1 MNLLALNPIAFNI
14 GNLEIHWY
22 GIIIAMGAL
31 VGVLMAMREA
41 TRRGI
46 DSDNI
51 LDLVLIGVPVGL
63 ICARI
68 YYVIFELPFYIANP
82 GEIIKIWHGGIA
94 IYGGLIGGFIVL
106 VVLCLRR
113 KISIWL
119 MLDIAAP
126 SVLLGQIV
134 GRWGNFMNQEAF
146 GAKTS
151 LDFLQSLHLPH
162 FVIEQ
167 MFINGAYRQPTFL
180 YESFFNLIGLILIL
194 VLRYRKHF
202 YRVGEVFLSYLVWY
216 PIVRFFVEG
225 MRTDSLYIMPG
236 VRVSQVLSLILLIF
250 AICAWIYRR
259 RKMDLPYYTDMTKQ
273 NNGLNKK

>member
-14 GNLEIHWY
+14 GSLEIHWY
-22 GIIIAMGAL
+22 GIIIALGAL
-31 VGVLMAMREA
+31 VGVIMAMREA
-41 TRRGI
+41 TRRGVN
-46 DSDNI
+46 SDNI

-68 YYVIFELPFYIANP
+68 YYVVFELPFYIANP

-126 SVLLGQIV
+126 SVMLGQIV

-162 FVIEQ
+162 FIVEQ

-180 YESFFNLIGLILIL
+180 YESAANVIGLILIL
-194 VLRYRKHF
+194 VFRHRKHF
-202 YRVGEVFLSYLVWY
+202 YKLGEVALSYLVWY
-216 PIVRFFVEG
+216 PVVRFFVEG

-236 VRVSQVLSLILLIF
+236 VRVSQILSLILLIF
-250 AICAWIYRR
+250 AIGALIYRR
-259 RKMDLPYYTDMTKQ
+259 KKMDLPWYTDLTEQ
-273 NNGLNKK
+273 NNGLNKN

>member
-194 VLRYRKHF
+194 VLRHRKHF

>member
-1 MNLLALNPIAFNI
+1 MDLLALNPISFNI
-14 GNLEIHWY
+14 GSLEIHWY
-22 GIIIAMGAL
+22 GIIIALGAL
-31 VGVLMAMREA
+31 VGVIMAMREA

-51 LDLVLIGVPVGL
+51 LDLVLIGVPVAL
-63 ICARI
+63 ICARL
-68 YYVIFELPFYIANP
+68 YYVIFELPFYLANP
-82 GEIIKIWHGGIA
+82 SEIIKIWHGGIA

-106 VVLCLRR
+106 LILCKRR

-126 SVLLGQIV
+126 SVMLGQIV

-162 FVIEQ
+162 FVIDQ
-167 MFINGAYRQPTFL
+167 MFIKGAYRQPTFL
-180 YESFFNLIGLILIL
+180 YESMWNVVGLILIL
-194 VLRYRKHF
+194 ILRHRKQL
-202 YRVGEVFLSYLVWY
+202 YKVGEVFLSYLIWY
-216 PIVRFFVEG
+216 PIGRFFVEG

-236 VRVSQVLSLILLIF
+236 VRVSQILSVILLVI
-250 AICAWIYRR
+250 AIIALIYRR
-259 RKMDLPYYTDMTKQ
+259 KKMELPWYSDLK
-273 NNGLNKK
+273 

>member
-1 MNLLALNPIAFNI
+1 MSLLALNPIAFNL
-14 GNLEIHWY
+14 GGLEIHWY
-22 GIIIAMGAL
+22 GIIIALGAL
-31 VGVLMAMREA
+31 IGVIMAMREA

-51 LDLVLIGVPVGL
+51 LDLVLIGVPVALVG
-63 ICARI
+63 ARI
-68 YYVIFELPFYIANP
+68 YYVIFELPFYLANP

-106 VVLCLRR
+106 YFLSKRR
-113 KISIWL
+113 KISVWL

-126 SVLLGQIV
+126 AVMFGQIV

-146 GAKTS
+146 GAKTT

-180 YESFFNLIGLILIL
+180 YESLWNVVGLIIIL
-194 VLRYRKHF
+194 ALRHRKHL
-202 YRVGEVFLSYLVWY
+202 YKVGEVFLSYLIWY
-216 PIVRFFVEG
+216 PIGRFFVEG
-225 MRTDSLYIMPG
+225 MRTDSLYILPG
-236 VRVSQVLSLILLIF
+236 VRVSQVLSVILLIF
-250 AICAWIYRR
+250 AIGALVYRR
-259 RKMDLPYYTDMTKQ
+259 KKLDLPWYSDLNEQ
-273 NNGLNKK
+273 VNGINKK

>member
-1 MNLLALNPIAFNI
+1 MSLLALNPIAFNI
-14 GNLEIHWY
+14 GQLEIHWY
-22 GIIIAMGAL
+22 GIIIALGAL
-31 VGVLMAMREA
+31 VGVIMAMREA
-41 TRRGI
+41 TRRGVN
-46 DSDNI
+46 SDNI
-51 LDLVLIGVPVGL
+51 LDLVLIGVPVAL

-68 YYVIFELPFYIANP
+68 YYVIFELPFYLANP

-106 VVLCLRR
+106 VVLCIKR
-113 KISIWL
+113 KINIWL

-151 LDFLQSLHLPH
+151 LSFLQSLHLPH

-180 YESFFNLIGLILIL
+180 YESMWNVVGLIIILIL
-194 VLRYRKHF
+194 RHRKQF
-202 YRVGEVFLSYLVWY
+202 YKMGEVFLSYLIWY
-216 PIVRFFVEG
+216 PIGRFFVEG

-236 VRVSQVLSLILLIF
+236 VRVSQVLSAILLVVALF
-250 AICAWIYRR
+250 LLIYRR
-259 RKMDLPYYTDMTKQ
+259 RKYDLPWYSELREQ
-273 NNGLNKK
+273 HNGINKK

>member
-134 GRWGNFMNQEAF
+134 GRWGTFMNQEAF

-194 VLRYRKHF
+194 VLRHRKHF

>member
-1 MNLLALNPIAFNI
+1 MSLLALNPIAFNL
-14 GNLEIHWY
+14 GGLQIHWY
-22 GIIIAMGAL
+22 GIIIALGAL
-31 VGVLMAMREA
+31 VGVVMAMREA
-41 TRRGI
+41 TKRGVN
-46 DSDNI
+46 SDNI
-51 LDLVLIGVPVGL
+51 LDLVLIGVPVAL

-68 YYVIFELPFYIANP
+68 YYVVFELPFYLENP
-82 GEIIKIWHGGIA
+82 SEIIKIWHGGIA

-106 VVLCLRR
+106 VWLCLRR

-146 GAKTS
+146 GAKTT

-180 YESFFNLIGLILIL
+180 YESMWNVVGLIIIL
-194 VLRYRKHF
+194 ALRHRKQF
-202 YRVGEVFLSYLVWY
+202 YKVGEVFLSYLVWY
-216 PIVRFFVEG
+216 PIGRFFVEG

-236 VRVSQVLSLILLIF
+236 VRVSQVLSVILLVV
-250 AICAWIYRR
+250 AIGLLIYRR
-259 RKMDLPYYTDMTKQ
+259 KKYDLSWYSDLSEQ
-273 NNGLNKK
+273 DNGLNKK

>member
-1 MNLLALNPIAFNI
+1 MTLLALNPIAFHL

-22 GIIIAMGAL
+22 GIIIALGAL
-31 VGVLMAMREA
+31 VGVIMAMREA

-51 LDLVLIGVPVGL
+51 LDLVLFGVPIGL
-63 ICARI
+63 IGARI
-68 YYVIFELPFYIANP
+68 YYVIFELPFYMANP

-94 IYGGLIGGFIVL
+94 IYGGLIAAFIVL
-106 VVLCLRR
+106 LVLCKRR
-113 KISIWL
+113 KLSVWL

-126 SVLLGQIV
+126 SVMLGQIV

-162 FVIEQ
+162 FIVEQ

-180 YESFFNLIGLILIL
+180 YESMANLVGLIIIL
-194 VLRYRKHF
+194 AIRHRKQL
-202 YRVGEVFLSYLVWY
+202 YKRGEVFLSYLVWY

-236 VRVSQVLSLILLIF
+236 VRVSQVLSVILLIA
-250 AICAWIYRR
+250 AIVLIIYRR
-259 RKMDLPYYTDMTKQ
+259 RKNDIPWYVEKV
-273 NNGLNKK
+273 

>member
-1 MNLLALNPIAFNI
+1 MSLLALNPIAFNL
-14 GNLEIHWY
+14 GGLQIHWY
-22 GIIIAMGAL
+22 GIIIALGAL
-31 VGVLMAMREA
+31 VGVVMAMREA
-41 TRRGI
+41 TKRGVN
-46 DSDNI
+46 SDNI
-51 LDLVLIGVPVGL
+51 LDLVLIGVPVAL

-68 YYVIFELPFYIANP
+68 YYVVFELPFYLENP

-106 VVLCLRR
+106 VWLCLRR

-146 GAKTS
+146 GSKTT

-180 YESFFNLIGLILIL
+180 YESMWNVVGLIIIL
-194 VLRYRKHF
+194 ALRHRKQF
-202 YRVGEVFLSYLVWY
+202 YKVGEVFLSYLVWY
-216 PIVRFFVEG
+216 PIGRFFVEG

-236 VRVSQVLSLILLIF
+236 VRVSQVLSVILLVV
-250 AICAWIYRR
+250 AIGLLIYRR
-259 RKMDLPYYTDMTKQ
+259 KKYDLPWYSDLSEQ
-273 NNGLNKK
+273 DNGLNKK

>member
-1 MNLLALNPIAFNI
+1 MTLLALNPIAFNL
-14 GNLEIHWY
+14 GGLEIHWY
-22 GIIIAMGAL
+22 GIIIALGAL
-31 VGVLMAMREA
+31 VGVIMAMREA
-41 TRRGI
+41 TRRGV

-63 ICARI
+63 ICARL

-106 VVLCLRR
+106 LVLCIRR
-113 KISIWL
+113 KISVWL

-194 VLRYRKHF
+194 VLRHRKHF
-202 YRVGEVFLSYLVWY
+202 YKVGEVFLSYLVWY

-225 MRTDSLYIMPG
+225 MRTDSLYILPG
-236 VRVSQVLSLILLIF
+236 VRVSQMLSLILLIF
-250 AICAWIYRR
+250 AIGAWIYRR
-259 RKMDLPYYTDMTKQ
+259 KKMDLPWYTDLTRQ
-273 NNGLNKK
+273 NNGKNK

>member
-1 MNLLALNPIAFNI
+1 MTLLALNPIAFNL
-14 GNLEIHWY
+14 GGLEIHWY
-22 GIIIAMGAL
+22 GIIIALGAL
-31 VGVLMAMREA
+31 VGVIMAMREA
-41 TRRGI
+41 TRRGVN
-46 DSDNI
+46 SDNI

-106 VVLCLRR
+106 LVLCLRR
-113 KISIWL
+113 KISVWL

-194 VLRYRKHF
+194 VLRHRKHF
-202 YRVGEVFLSYLVWY
+202 YKVGEVFLSYLVWY

-225 MRTDSLYIMPG
+225 MRTDSLYILPG
-236 VRVSQVLSLILLIF
+236 VRVSQILSLILLIF
-250 AICAWIYRR
+250 AIGAWIYRR
-259 RKMDLPYYTDMTKQ
+259 KKMDLPWYTDLTRQ
-273 NNGLNKK
+273 NNGKNK

>member
-1 MNLLALNPIAFNI
+1 MTLLALNPIAFNL
-14 GNLEIHWY
+14 GGLEIHWY
-22 GIIIAMGAL
+22 GIIIALGAL
-31 VGVLMAMREA
+31 VGVIMAMREA

-46 DSDNI
+46 NSDNI

-106 VVLCLRR
+106 LVLCLRR
-113 KISIWL
+113 KISVWL

-194 VLRYRKHF
+194 VLRHRKHF
-202 YRVGEVFLSYLVWY
+202 YKVGEVFLSYLVWY

-225 MRTDSLYIMPG
+225 MRTDSLYILPG
-236 VRVSQVLSLILLIF
+236 VRVSQMLSLILLIF
-250 AICAWIYRR
+250 AIGAWIYRR
-259 RKMDLPYYTDMTKQ
+259 KKMDLPWYTDLTRQ
-273 NNGLNKK
+273 NNGKNK